1 MFLLEVQMAMPLR
14 AAAASARAFLLPRGG
29 LRPPCAGLCGGRGGV
44 PSCPAL
50 RRGCASWLI
59 DYTMVWN
66 IKLVH

>member
-1 MFLLEVQMAMPLR
+1 MFLLVAVHGHVVVR
-14 AAAASARAFLLPRGG
+14 SGRSG
-29 LRPPCAGLCGGRGGV
+29 LRSPFLGVGVLPPPVGRLGGRGGV

-59 DYTMVWN
+59 DYTMGWN